1 MIILSLS
8 GVMLVL
14 LSGGVWGSDIDKKIC
29 SVSCQTIT
37 GPDGSKISLLPK
49 LLPKPSGH
57 LPVNMANV
65 NGFDNHIV
73 CRLPD
78 CYRKPCIKGRC
89 DETVDG
95 YRCVCQYGFTG
106 KNCETAMKARIY
118 VTSSGT
124 PGKIFVADP
133 QDGLNFTSIPLA
145 GEPRDVAYD
154 SVEKKIYWTDDQE
167 RKVYR
172 ADEDGRNREEVP
184 FQPLYNNRKPY
195 FIAISESLR
204 ILYIAYNRVITSVN
218 IGQGSDS
225 LRKEVAFT
233 SDGYTISSL
242 IVDDEQ
248 GYLYWARV
256 FEIYRKPLDSSA
268 GTIATILKSRDL
280 KWMKLCIDFS
290 RNPRRL
296 FIFDV
301 STQIALFKDITD
313 IGGQWRAKSLH
324 GDTVSTWDLTV
335 DDGSSRNINETDSVT
350 KEMYLLGLTDI
361 AILNDTLYWTKS
373 ANPPAIVVMPA
384 NMDQS
389 NRSLSIRETNEIQ
402 NPNQLSIVYVEP

>member
-1 MIILSLS
+1 MSILSVY
-8 GVMLVL
+8 GIMLVL

-29 SVSCQTIT
+29 SVSCQTII

-49 LLPKPSGH
+49 LIPKPSGH
-57 LPVNMANV
+57 LPGHLPVNMASV

-73 CRLPD
+73 CRLAD
-78 CYRKPCIKGRC
+78 CDRKPCIKGRC

-124 PGKIFVADP
+124 PRKIFVADP
-133 QDGLNFTSIPLA
+133 QDGLNFTSIPLT

-172 ADEDGRNREEVP
+172 ADEDGGNREEVP
-184 FQPLYNNRKPY
+184 FQPLYKLNHKPLL
-195 FIAISESLR
+195 IAISESLR
-204 ILYIAYNRVITSVN
+204 ILYIAYNWVITSVN

-233 SDGYTISSL
+233 SRGYTISSL

-256 FEIYRKPLDSSA
+256 FAIYRKPLDSSA
-268 GTIATILKSRDL
+268 GTIKKIFLNNHLKR
-280 KWMKLCIDFS
+280 MKLCIDFS

-301 STQIALFKDITD
+301 LRQTTLFKDITD
-313 IGGQWRAKSLH
+313 IGSRWGNLRYAKSLH
-324 GDTVSTWDLTV
+324 GDTVSPWGLTA
-335 DDGSSRNINETDSVT
+335 DDVSSRNETDS
-350 KEMYLLGLTDI
+350 LTDI
-361 AILNDTLYWTKS
+361 AIVNDTLYWTKS

-402 NPNQLSIVYVEP
+402 NPNQLSIVYVDP